1 MKNDRIDN
9 QGKLEIM
16 GDLILGKKTH
26 FNVNDGL
33 IKNGGR

>member
-1 MKNDRIDN
+1 MKNDRIDK

-26 FNVNDGL
+26 FKVNDGL
-33 IKNGGR
+33 I